1 MATQKL
7 SRSRELA
14 AKVIFAAFQILK
26 EKGGEAPG
34 RDVIAEVERRV
45 LLDDWAKATYEKSG
59 YVRWQ
64 SILHF
69 FKH

>member
-45 LLDDWAKATYEKSG
+45 LLDD
-59 YVRWQ
+59 
-64 SILHF
+64 
-69 FKH
+69 